1 MEIRLLYSTLISFST
16 DFIYYILSRC
26 HALSTAT
33 LIADTCNSKR
43 RYLRWP
49 TQIPAI
55 ANADTCV

>member
-1 MEIRLLYSTLISFST
+1 MEIRLLYSTLISSHTTFL
-16 DFIYYILSRC
+16 YISVNLSP
-26 HALSTAT
+26 LSTT
-33 LIADTCNSKR
+33 VLIADTCNSKR